1 MVARVPPQISK
12 LPPGLRVPPSR
23 RLLLLR
29 HHSPSTARSAFVA
42 PLFSYSYELLFSQ
55 PLCFD
60 NDLNC
65 PGGDPSSVPF
75 KASRPLSQS
84 PRRRKSRRM
93 ILLRTLCRSQKSQ
106 VLCNQA
112 NPHSLRKIPGVR
124 GISAWL
130 FTSHRSRVTSHVFLG
145 TLVLPGRPSEAAN

>member
-1 MVARVPPQISK
+1 MSPFRPSFPPQPLVYSQ
-12 LPPGLRVPPSR
+12 PFD
-23 RLLLLR
+23 
-29 HHSPSTARSAFVA
+29 FVG

-75 KASRPLSQS
+75 RASRPLGQS

-93 ILLRTLCRSQKSQ
+93 ILLRTLCRSQKRQ
-106 VLCNQA
+106 LLCNQA